1 MRFGCVYYSCAVFG
15 ENAPLASTSYVAVL
29 SLPSTPLPI
38 PVTFSTCCSRHHCFQ
53 HVRRI
58 DSRPCHSA
66 RVLRRR
72 PSHPALVPQAPVSS
86 NNAHHWSGAHAR
98 RGRQRRPPPGTDRVI
113 PSGIILGPA
122 QPTEP
127 RSGGPFAAGKGHTCA
142 NPNLVSGTDP
152 VSTHDYSPNTSFS
165 PACGRWWHAVTVTR
179 RVHERRATPKEHC
192 LS

>member
-1 MRFGCVYYSCAVFG
+1 MRFGCVCYSCAVFG
-15 ENAPLASTSYVAVL
+15 ENAPLASTSYVGVL

-66 RVLRRR
+66 CVLRRR

-113 PSGIILGPA
+113 PSEIILGPA

-142 NPNLVSGTDP
+142 NPNLRYARLLPKHQLQSSVRAVVACRDC
-152 VSTHDYSPNTSFS
+152 HAKTS
-165 PACGRWWHAVTVTR
+165 
-179 RVHERRATPKEHC
+179 
-192 LS
+192 

>member
-1 MRFGCVYYSCAVFG
+1 MAV
-15 ENAPLASTSYVAVL
+15 NLAVERSRPVAIIESGVDRSETYGQHL
-29 SLPSTPLPI
+29 SLQLLLVRSCDVRDMLL
-38 PVTFSTCCSRHHCFQ
+38 SASNCFQ

-66 RVLRRR
+66 RVLRRW

-113 PSGIILGPA
+113 PSEIILGPA

-142 NPNLVSGTDP
+142 NPNLRYARLLPKHQLQSSVRA
-152 VSTHDYSPNTSFS
+152 VV
-165 PACGRWWHAVTVTR
+165 ACRDCHA
-179 RVHERRATPKEHC
+179 K
-192 LS
+192 SS

>member
-1 MRFGCVYYSCAVFG
+1 MSTTLANDEIAAQGHAYFCFVYYFRAVFWG
-15 ENAPLASTSYVAVL
+15 RPLNFRPVFVAGCR
-29 SLPSTPLPI
+29 STPRSCDVRDMLL
-38 PVTFSTCCSRHHCFQ
+38 SASNCFQ

-66 RVLRRR
+66 RVLRRW

-113 PSGIILGPA
+113 PSEIILGPA

-142 NPNLVSGTDP
+142 NPNLRYARLLPKHQLQSSVRAVVACRDC
-152 VSTHDYSPNTSFS
+152 HAKTS
-165 PACGRWWHAVTVTR
+165 
-179 RVHERRATPKEHC
+179 
-192 LS
+192 